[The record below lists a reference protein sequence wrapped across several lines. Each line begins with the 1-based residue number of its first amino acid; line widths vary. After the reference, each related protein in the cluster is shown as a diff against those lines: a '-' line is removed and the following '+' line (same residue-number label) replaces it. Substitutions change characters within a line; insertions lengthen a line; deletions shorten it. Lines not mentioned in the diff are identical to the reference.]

1 MSIVTVITTAK
12 KQDLHP
18 EIRKAGVHVQE
29 VIKRLA
35 SCAPL
40 NVTDTT
46 GHDRAVVEQAIDL
59 TMPFLEPQLLYFH
72 LSATLSPSG
81 APEIGRLIN
90 YMLLAASTQT
100 ERKHQVYLVI
110 DEFQRMVTIRFAV
123 LCKSREEKGTPSTA
137 AFQSSSNRTITFQKR
152 NIADVARC
160 HGRLSRAC
168 CRLAVERQRQRR
180 NR

>member
-1 MSIVTVITTAK
+1 MKHTVISICSQIASYVDCPVITTAK
-12 KQDLHP
+12 KQDLHL

-59 TMPFLEPQLLYFH
+59 TRPFLEPQLLYFH
-72 LSATLSPSG
+72 LSATLTPSG
-81 APEIGRLIN
+81 APEIDRLIN

-100 ERKHQVYLVI
+100 ERKHQVFLVI
-110 DEFQRMVTIRFAV
+110 DEFQRMVAGNLEYIFSKCQSTISSAASSGMSSISSMSSV
-123 LCKSREEKGTPSTA
+123 PS
-137 AFQSSSNRTITFQKR
+137 FRSIR
-152 NIADVARC
+152 NVSFPIVI
-160 HGRLSRAC
+160 LI
-168 CRLAVERQRQRR
+168 
-180 NR
+180 

>member
-1 MSIVTVITTAK
+1 MTTAK
-12 KQDLHP
+12 KEDLHP

-29 VIKRLA
+29 GIKRLA

-40 NVTDTT
+40 NVTDTS

-90 YMLLAASTQT
+90 YMLLAATTQT
-100 ERKHQVYLVI
+100 ERKHQVSLVI
-110 DEFQRMVTIRFAV
+110 DEFQRMVASNLESIFSECQSAI
-123 LCKSREEKGTPSTA
+123 SSA
-137 AFQSSSNRTITFQKR
+137 ASSGMLSMSSNSPAI
-152 NIADVARC
+152 
-160 HGRLSRAC
+160 GSR
-168 CRLAVERQRQRR
+168 
-180 NR
+180 